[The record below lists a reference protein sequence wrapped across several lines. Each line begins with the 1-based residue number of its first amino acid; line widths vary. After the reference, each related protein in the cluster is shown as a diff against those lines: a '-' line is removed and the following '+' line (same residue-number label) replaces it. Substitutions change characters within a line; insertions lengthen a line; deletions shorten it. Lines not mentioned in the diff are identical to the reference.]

1 VTRANPE
8 RQELSGYRFPAEVRA
23 EELLIRF
30 PRDEDVDTIAPA
42 FLDPAVGG
50 EAGLPAVDAD
60 TLRAMLRDMLPEMR
74 AKGLLAPYL
83 IEDTREGSVLGGAA
97 LHHFDTMRDAVEI
110 GYWLFVGARGRG
122 VATRSV
128 RAIVDHA
135 FANGISRV
143 EAHVR
148 LENVASARVLER
160 LGFEREGVRRRFLR
174 HGNARVDATLFA
186 LLADDA

>member
-1 VTRANPE
+1 VTRADQE
-8 RQELSGYRFPAEVRA
+8 RQQLSGYRFPSELRA
-23 EELLIRF
+23 DELLIRV
-30 PRDEDVDTIAPA
+30 PREEDVETIAPA

-60 TLRAMLRDMLPEMR
+60 TLRAMLRDVLPDMR
-74 AKGLLAPYL
+74 AKGLLCPYL
-83 IEDTREGSVLGGAA
+83 IEDTRTGSVLGGAA
-97 LHHFDTMRDAVEI
+97 LHHLDPMRDAVEI
-110 GYWLFVGARGRG
+110 GYWLFVESRGRG

-160 LGFEREGVRRRFLR
+160 LGFEREGIRRRFLR

-186 LLADDA
+186 LLSDSA